1 MPVVFGL
8 MCAENTLWD
17 QLDIDDCHHWR
28 RLKVVV
34 LRLFIFGRRLDA
46 VECLLGVHAAV
57 ETSRKSQMKIQ
68 KKK

>member
-46 VECLLGVHAAV
+46 VECLLGVHAAAA
-57 ETSRKSQMKIQ
+57 TSRKSQMKIH